1 VDSGYRHRYKYTHYL
16 MGIRIKHKFHA
27 RGWGQGCAQNFTS
40 GRVGIVKARPVLP
53 RWHPHRQWKTRHGVD
68 NL

>member
-1 VDSGYRHRYKYTHYL
+1 